1 DDTLLTAFNRFKLND
16 VTQLPV
22 LEGEKIMGLIDEYDV
37 LSAVRTGASHFRNV
51 VRKHM
56 TADLETLA
64 PGDTLDQVVAI
75 LDRDHVAIIADG
87 ETFHGLITRIDLLNH
102 LRRKLK

>member
-1 DDTLLTAFNRFKLND
+1 MQSR
-16 VTQLPV
+16 
-22 LEGEKIMGLIDEYDV
+22 G
-37 LSAVRTGASHFRNV
+37 SHFRDL

-64 PGDTLDQVVAI
+64 PSDTLDQVIAI
-75 LDRDHVAIIADG
+75 LDRDHVAIVAEEG
-87 ETFHGLITRIDLLNH
+87 KFHGLVTRIDLLNH